1 MLKFNGLEFR
11 NLEEQVGKNTQ
22 DIQDF
27 KDGNQTIA
35 EFGITVLGVLE
46 TESQIPAQGQNY
58 GDAYLVGYSAPY
70 DMRVW
75 TRDVANNTAKW
86 VDLGQFPLAGPKGD
100 KGPIGSIITDGKGVP
115 VSIPSSVND
124 YYIDRDTGYWY
135 TVRKTSSGA
144 LVWEASFSLKG
155 EKGDRGE
162 RGLQGLKGDKGD
174 KGDTGPIGPTG
185 AKGDKGDTGSSFTI
199 VAKVASADNLPDP
212 TTVKSYQAYLVGND
226 TDGWDTYV
234 VVGGVWTNLGKVQGV
249 QGPAGTDGVGIN
261 NLSNLDLT
269 FGNFTLTFNSSNG
282 LTINSTA
289 RFTYPGANHDATMK
303 LNIPIIPSRGISFE
317 KTAAQQVLIKANMPM
332 ITITP
337 DTATSGTLNAGQM
350 ATLYP
355 KEAVILLNG
364 EYYYLNDKEHDPE
377 YLVYSHVGL
386 EDGITPK
393 IKNIRITKSTHDWT
407 LIETNVHDITA
418 LSGTEIRI
426 TDLDTGYYQLTS
438 TAEKKIYYYG
448 TTNTEKFLKISGD
461 QKPIL
466 FCIRNNKYWKWCF
479 LECST
484 AQFSFGGAWGTT
496 TTTSGFPYNFLLP
509 GNTGSK
515 GQVLT
520 SNGPISTPTFQDSK
534 AGIPTLDK
542 YDGFGNTGELIL
554 PDGGA
559 GGWFYF
565 FTMPGPGMFYQVE
578 ANYSTP
584 DQIFYIDTANDTTYT
599 LYTHYNGSQAD
610 PLIKLKARKRV
621 GTGAWQDTTLGI
633 YYKQL

>member
-1 MLKFNGLEFR
+1 MLKYGNKELR
-11 NLEEQVGKNTQ
+11 NLEEQVGKNAQ

-35 EFGITVLGVLE
+35 EFGITVVGIVE
-46 TESQIPAQGQNY
+46 RASQIPAQGQNY

-100 KGPIGSIITDGKGVP
+100 TGPIGSVIRDGRGAP
-115 VSIPSSVND
+115 ATIPASVND
-124 YYIDRDTGYWY
+124 YYIDRDTGAWY

-144 LVWEASFSLKG
+144 LLWEESFSLKG
-155 EKGDRGE
+155 QKGDRGE

-174 KGDTGPIGPTG
+174 TGLTGPIGPTG
-185 AKGDKGDTGSSFTI
+185 PKGDKGDTGSSFTI
-199 VAKVASADNLPDP
+199 VAKVASTDNLPDP
-212 TTVKSYQAYLVGND
+212 SAVQSYEAYIVGND

-249 QGPAGTDGVGIN
+249 QGPAGTDGVGLN

-269 FGNFTLTFNSSNG
+269 FGNFTLTYNSSNG
-282 LTINSTA
+282 LIINSTA
-289 RFTYPGANHDATMK
+289 RFTYPGANHDATMQLK
-303 LNIPIIPSRGISFE
+303 IPIIPSRGISFE
-317 KTAAQQVLIKANMPM
+317 KTAAQQILIKANMPM

-355 KEAVILLNG
+355 KEALILLNG

-393 IKNIRITKSTHDWT
+393 IKNIRITKSTHAWT
-407 LIETNVHDITA
+407 LIETNIHDITA

-426 TDLDTGYYQLTS
+426 TDLNTGYYQLIS
-438 TAEKKIYYYG
+438 PLEKKIYYAG
-448 TTNTEKFLKISGD
+448 TTDTEKFLTVPAD
-461 QKPIL
+461 QNPVI
-466 FCIRNNKYWKWCF
+466 FCLKDNKFWKWFF
-479 LECST
+479 LDGTSH
-484 AQFSFGGAWGTT
+484 QFTLGCRWGSTT
-496 TTTSGFPYNFLLP
+496 TTAGFPYYFLLP
-509 GNTGSK
+509 RNYGGA

-520 SNGPISTPTFQDSK
+520 SNGINTAPTFQDSK
-534 AGIPTLDK
+534 AGIPKLDK
-542 YDGFGNTGELIL
+542 YDGFGTTGELIL
-554 PDGGA
+554 PGGGA

-578 ANYSTP
+578 ANYNTP
-584 DQIFYIDTANDTTYT
+584 DQIFYIDVANDTTYT
-599 LYTHYNGSQAD
+599 LYTTWNGSQAD
-610 PLIKLKARKRV
+610 PLIKVRARKRV
-621 GTGAWQDTTLGI
+621 GTGAWQDATLGI